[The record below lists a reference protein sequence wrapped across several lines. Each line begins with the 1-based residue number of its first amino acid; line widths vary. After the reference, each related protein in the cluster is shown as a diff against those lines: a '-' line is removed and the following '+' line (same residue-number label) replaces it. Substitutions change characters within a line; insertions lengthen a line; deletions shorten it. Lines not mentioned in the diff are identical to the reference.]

1 MFAAVSPFHEELNR
15 AANDQPKSYG
25 AANAAKI
32 KIHIHFKTPFN
43 DPQVSCYLRSIIC
56 CPSRFL
62 LSAALPLFEQ
72 LLLQYLRSCPYS
84 LVAIN
89 CLPHCGQ
96 IHVRAVFFQFAG
108 FGCLWF
114 QAVRHLSEQNFFRR
128 PLLFCENSPPQF
140 GQMSTYSSSRITSS
154 YMVSA
159 SLHDYQ
165 LSVRESST
173 SFSLFTILQLNCRY
187 FFILRRIANL
197 TC

>member
-1 MFAAVSPFHEELNR
+1 MFAAVALFHEELNR

-43 DPQVSCYLRSIIC
+43 DPRVSRYLRSIIC

-62 LSAALPLFEQ
+62 LSVALPLFEQ
-72 LLLQYLRSCPYS
+72 DVLQYFRNCPYS

-159 SLHDYQ
+159 SLPD
-165 LSVRESST
+165 
-173 SFSLFTILQLNCRY
+173 
-187 FFILRRIANL
+187 
-197 TC
+197 